1 MAPGKESACQCGGR
15 SFSPWGQEDALEEEM
30 ATHSKILAWEIPGTE
45 ELGML
50 QSMGSQKSQTQLS
63 NCTTTDTKRRCGHR
77 CAQMDDHVG
86 TQGEDGDSQ
95 AKKGHFRQ
103 TSAADASI
111 IPPATRAV
119 KK

>member
-1 MAPGKESACQCGGR
+1 
-15 SFSPWGQEDALEEEM
+15 
-30 ATHSKILAWEIPGTE
+30 
-45 ELGML
+45 
-50 QSMGSQKSQTQLS
+50 
-63 NCTTTDTKRRCGHR
+63 
-77 CAQMDDHVG
+77 MDDHVG